1 MTGGVAAARVP
12 PIYRGEV
19 TAAVERLR
27 DAANAHDAQRLTAL
41 FAEDYQSSQPL
52 HPGRGFTGSAQVLE
66 NWSSVFD
73 GVPDFNAELLAS
85 SVDGEVEW
93 GEWLWQGHHV
103 DGSPFAMRGVTI
115 LVVRDGLIAEGR
127 LYLEPVD
134 AEGGD
139 IEEAVQ
145 ELYKPPPD

>member
-1 MTGGVAAARVP
+1 M
-12 PIYRGEV
+12 
-19 TAAVERLR
+19 
-27 DAANAHDAQRLTAL
+27 
-41 FAEDYQSSQPL
+41 
-52 HPGRGFTGSAQVLE
+52 
-66 NWSSVFD
+66 
-73 GVPDFNAELLAS
+73 
-85 SVDGEVEW
+85 
-93 GEWLWQGHHV
+93 